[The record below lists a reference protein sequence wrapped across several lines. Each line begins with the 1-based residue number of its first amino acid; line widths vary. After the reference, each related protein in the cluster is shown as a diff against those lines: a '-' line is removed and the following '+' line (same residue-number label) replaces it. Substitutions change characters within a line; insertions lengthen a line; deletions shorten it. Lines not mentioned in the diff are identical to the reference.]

1 MIPLRLHPAP
11 PRAPLGF
18 TLVELVMTSTLIGIL
33 ASIALPKGAQ
43 MMDHLRVRQAAH
55 EVWAALSLGRSAA
68 IHRAGY
74 TRVII
79 DETGGSIHL
88 RHATDT
94 LRRWPVGAAHGVTLR
109 ASRDTLTFAPTGLGY
124 GASNTTIVVS
134 RGRRAD
140 TLVVSRLG
148 RVRASWQ

>member
-1 MIPLRLHPAP
+1 MIPLPNP
-11 PRAPLGF
+11 PRRGF
-18 TLVELVMTSTLIGIL
+18 TLVELVVTSALIGLL
-33 ASIALPKGAQ
+33 ASAALPRGARLL
-43 MMDHLRVRQAAH
+43 DHLRVRQAAH

-68 IHRAGY
+68 IHRAAY

-79 DETGGSIHL
+79 DEPGGTLHL
-88 RHATDT
+88 RHAADT
-94 LRRWPVGAAHGVTLR
+94 LRRWPVGPAHGVTLR

-134 RGRRAD
+134 RGARAD

>member
-55 EVWAALSLGRSAA
+55 
-68 IHRAGY
+68 
-74 TRVII
+74 
-79 DETGGSIHL
+79 
-88 RHATDT
+88 
-94 LRRWPVGAAHGVTLR
+94 
-109 ASRDTLTFAPTGLGY
+109 
-124 GASNTTIVVS
+124 
-134 RGRRAD
+134 
-140 TLVVSRLG
+140 
-148 RVRASWQ
+148 